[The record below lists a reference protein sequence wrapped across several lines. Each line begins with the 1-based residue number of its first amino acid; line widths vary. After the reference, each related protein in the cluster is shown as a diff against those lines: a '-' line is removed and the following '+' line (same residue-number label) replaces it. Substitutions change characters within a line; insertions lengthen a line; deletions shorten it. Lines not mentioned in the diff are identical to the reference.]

1 MQVGSFAED
10 EALELVLERVAQWAD
25 KHEGVRELVQYLHG
39 FPLAVVQAAEYARV
53 YKTLTPGEYLE
64 ELKSARLELAKD
76 QRHMI
81 EDEYPHCFPEVV
93 KLSLDKI
100 LQSGGKHAE
109 DAGRALRKLA
119 LVDTEAIP
127 LDLLTPEEREAVFLL
142 QEHSLVTEDEQGRA
156 AMHALTQLVVR
167 DLLTDATQRSAL
179 VAVLTGSLM
188 EQMQTF
194 DSSKPKTYKTCTCR
208 AYGAHV
214 KALLTHVG
222 DEGADATEE
231 VARLAYAAGCFFS
244 EVTSAFADARRM
256 FERALAIRQAL
267 QGQNADSEGVADCL
281 SFLGSVC
288 ERMGE
293 YALALQR
300 HKRALEMRTRV
311 FRHDHLDVATSYN
324 NIGIVYDSQGRY
336 KEALQEYEKCL
347 KIRLDKLGHEHPDVA
362 ASYNNMANVY
372 DSQGKYEQALEY
384 HQKALSIFITTHGD
398 KHLDVAKSYN
408 NIGMVYDS
416 QGKYDDALD
425 YYQKSLKIKIT
436 AVGSDHLDVAASYN
450 NIGLVHEKLA
460 DFEKALFHHQKAL
473 KIRTRVVGQ
482 DHLDVAASQYNIG
495 VVHWKLRNWKQ
506 VTQCFEDAYKIRCK
520 VFGEEHPS
528 SKDTLKWLN
537 QAKSNSG

>member
-1 MQVGSFAED
+1 MADKREGV
-10 EALELVLERVAQWAD
+10 LELVR
-25 KHEGVRELVQYLHG
+25 YLHG
-39 FPLAVVQAAEYARV
+39 FPLAVAQAAGYARV
-53 YKTLTPGEYLE
+53 HKTLTPGEYLR
-64 ELKSARLELAKD
+64 ELKKAKLRLVKD
-76 QRHMI
+76 KPLI
-81 EDEYPHCFPEVV
+81 TEYPHCFPEVV
-93 KLSLDKI
+93 QLSLDKI

-119 LVDTEAIP
+119 LVDPEAIP
-127 LDLLTPEEREAVFLL
+127 LDLLTLRERKGMTLL
-142 QEHSLVTEDEQGRA
+142 KEHSLVTEDEQGRA

-179 VAVLTGSLM
+179 VAALTVSLM

-194 DSSKPKTYKTCTCR
+194 DSRKPETFKTCTCR

-231 VARLAYAAGCFFS
+231 VARLAYAAGYCFL

-267 QGQNADSEGVADCL
+267 QGQNADSKDVADCL
-281 SFLGSVC
+281 DFLGSVC
-288 ERMGE
+288 ARMGE

-300 HKRALEMRTRV
+300 YKGALEMRTRV
-311 FRHDHLDVATSYN
+311 FRHDHPDVAKSYW
-324 NIGIVYDSQGRY
+324 GIAMVYDSQGRY

-347 KIRLDKLGHEHPDVA
+347 KIRLDKLGHEH
-362 ASYNNMANVY
+362 
-372 DSQGKYEQALEY
+372 
-384 HQKALSIFITTHGD
+384 
-398 KHLDVAKSYN
+398 LDVATSYN
-408 NIGMVYDS
+408 NIGSVYKS

-425 YYQKSLKIKIT
+425 YHQKSLKIKIT
-436 AVGSDHLDVAASYN
+436 AVGSDHLDVAM
-450 NIGLVHEKLA
+450 
-460 DFEKALFHHQKAL
+460 
-473 KIRTRVVGQ
+473 
-482 DHLDVAASQYNIG
+482 SQFNIG

-506 VTQCFEDAYKIRCK
+506 VTQCFVDAYKIRCK